1 MLTKKIAKIF
11 KDSSIQFEELL
22 FDYETF
28 EEPPLIHG
36 YPTVKK
42 ILKNNINREDL
53 NTFLFNLALAHL
65 NSVVLY
71 AKNKLT
77 PEEFANFF
85 ICLTYTDDENDEVY
99 SGVSEF
105 GFYMP
110 SFWVTRKEKQFDI
123 KNKIKKKAIINLE
136 NYPIIKKTLTD
147 LNLIQIM
154 DVYLESWTDQFGS
167 KIKRFFFLYN
177 EN

>member
-28 EEPPLIHG
+28 EEPPLINR
-36 YPTVKK
+36 YTKVKK
-42 ILKNNINREDL
+42 IAKDIDRKDL

-65 NSVVLY
+65 NNVVLY

-77 PEEFANFF
+77 SEEFANFF
-85 ICLTYTDDENDEVY
+85 ICLVYHGDENKVD
-99 SGVSEF
+99 SGISEF

-110 SFWVTRKEKQFDI
+110 TFCVTRKEKQLDI
-123 KNKIKKKAIINLE
+123 KNQIKKEAIINLE

-154 DVYLESWTDQFGS
+154 DVHLESFTDQFGS
-167 KIKRFFFLYN
+167 EIKRFFFLYK
-177 EN
+177 EI